1 MHLARSRVA
10 TSINTS
16 GQAAEAVAE
25 AVDVGADKDVA
36 VVAAKDKAKD
46 EEWDVARKAATPIM
60 AVEARDPL
68 HTLAGVDKPSRR
80 NSNANHSR
88 TRPSATTTGTSATPA
103 DSTWKIGTPVPHART
118 QTAAKTTKK
127 MSTAAIGNRSGRR
140 DTISAGGGSTRRS
153 YLRCDREGR
162 Q

>member
-36 VVAAKDKAKD
+36 VEAAKDKAKD
-46 EEWDVARKAATPIM
+46 EEWDVARKEATPIM

-68 HTLAGVDKPSRR
+68 HTLEGVAKPSKR
-80 NSNANHSR
+80 NSNAHHSR

-103 DSTWKIGTPVPHART
+103 DST
-118 QTAAKTTKK
+118 
-127 MSTAAIGNRSGRR
+127 
-140 DTISAGGGSTRRS
+140 
-153 YLRCDREGR
+153 
-162 Q
+162 